1 MQRKSP
7 NVKSGAL
14 VEEQPSHERVE
25 FRLVNASTSARA
37 VARRELTQAITAEAR
52 SQIAEHGPDGLS
64 LRAVAR
70 ALGMASSALYRYF
83 PSRDDLLTA
92 LIIEAYTALGDAV
105 EAADAPRDRDDVTAR
120 FVAVCRAARG
130 WAKTHPREYAL
141 IYGSPVP
148 GYRAPQATIDPAARI
163 PIAVFRPLLDGWRA
177 GLVDFPDNLP
187 LTDGLTGQLET
198 VAAAIAPDLPPAA
211 VGAAI
216 GAWIQLFGLI
226 SFELFGHL
234 VGSVDPADEFFERE
248 IAGLAARLGL
258 PTR

>member
-1 MQRKSP
+1 
-7 NVKSGAL
+7 
-14 VEEQPSHERVE
+14 
-25 FRLVNASTSARA
+25 VNASTSARA

-52 SQIAEHGPDGLS
+52 SQIAQHGADGLS

-70 ALGMASSALYRYF
+70 ALGLASSALYRYF

-92 LIIEAYTALGDAV
+92 LIVEAYTALGDAV
-105 EAADAPRDRDDVTAR
+105 EAADASLGAADVAAR

-130 WAKTHPREYAL
+130 WALGHPHEYAL

-148 GYRAPQATIDPAARI
+148 GYRAPEATIDPASRI

-177 GLVDFPDNLP
+177 GVVDAPDDPP
-187 LTDGLTGQLET
+187 LTAGLAGQLET
-198 VAAAIAPDLPPAA
+198 VADAVAPDLPPAM

-216 GAWIQLFGLI
+216 RVWIQLFGMI

-248 IAGLAARLGL
+248 VDEMAARLGL
-258 PTR
+258 RAA

>member
-1 MQRKSP
+1 ML
-7 NVKSGAL
+7 VDSGT
-14 VEEQPSHERVE
+14 
-25 FRLVNASTSARA
+25 VNASTSARA

-52 SQIAEHGPDGLS
+52 SQIAQHGADGLS

-70 ALGMASSALYRYF
+70 ALGLASSALYRYF

-92 LIIEAYTALGDAV
+92 LIVEAYTALGDAL
-105 EAADAPRDRDDVTAR
+105 ESADASFGRDDVSGR
-120 FVAVCRAARG
+120 FAAVCRAARG
-130 WAKTHPREYAL
+130 WALAHPQEYAL

-163 PIAVFRPLLDGWRA
+163 PIAVFRPQLDGWRA
-177 GLVDFPDNLP
+177 GVVNMPDDLP
-187 LTDGLTGQLET
+187 LTAGLTGQLEA
-198 VAAAIAPDLPPAA
+198 VAAAVAPDLPPAM

-216 GAWIQLFGLI
+216 RIWIQLFGMI

-248 IAGLAARLGL
+248 VDAMAARLGL
-258 PTR
+258 RAA

>member
-1 MQRKSP
+1 MHRCSIK
-7 NVKSGAL
+7 VKSGAL
-14 VEEQPSHERVE
+14 VNEQASQERLD
-25 FRLVNASTSARA
+25 FHLVNASTSARA
-37 VARRELTQAITAEAR
+37 VARRELTRAITAEAR
-52 SQIAEHGPDGLS
+52 SQIAQHGADGLS

-70 ALGMASSALYRYF
+70 ALGLASSALYRYF

-92 LIIEAYTALGDAV
+92 LIVEAYTALGDAV
-105 EAADAPRDRDDVTAR
+105 EAADAPSDRGDVTAR

-130 WAKTHPREYAL
+130 WARTHPHEYAL

-177 GLVDFPDNLP
+177 GLVDLPNDAP
-187 LTDGLTGQLET
+187 LTAGLTGQLET
-198 VAAAIAPDLPPAA
+198 VAAVIAPDLPPAA
-211 VGAAI
+211 IGAAI
-216 GAWIQLFGLI
+216 GAWIQLFGMI

-248 IAGLAARLGL
+248 IAVLAGRLGL
-258 PTR
+258 PAR